1 MKKQTKLLSLL
12 ISLALLRTILPS
24 TVRAE
29 GSQEE
34 PQPVVGEWEVF
45 VTNPTVPEDD
55 GYTEAELLEG
65 YFFSV
70 SGLYE
75 DNSSPFLA
83 PRPVLPGELSSVYNE
98 VKPMVKQVADGTRAS
113 TIFEISGT
121 WTKPKSEWG
130 ITGEVISADALTAE
144 ASAAIEAAFNL
155 DALMQRMLSE
165 MPYELYWFDKTEGIG
180 MSYGVSLSGEILT
193 VKNLK
198 LSMYI
203 SQAYA
208 KINEGGATYDPLTAD
223 TAKTSAAKRAAEK
236 ATQVVAANTAK
247 SDHEKLKAYL
257 DYIKDAVSYNNEAA
271 NNNATPYGDPWQIIY
286 VFDNDSST
294 NVVCEGYAKAF
305 KHLCDLS
312 SFSESDLFCSLVTGT
327 MTVGTNAGP
336 HMWNIVTVGGRNYL
350 VDVTNCDADTVG
362 APDKLFLC
370 GAAENV
376 PSEKYTAT
384 AGSQSIVYEYD
395 TDTLSDYAS
404 SDLKLEEMPYSP
416 TGVSGL
422 TVSGTAVSWNAT
434 DDALYYLYPSTAE
447 DADIKAEWK
456 NNTYASGAALY
467 TGTGETITATTVDGK
482 AMQAQSFRFE
492 RVTAG
497 DYKLAIFKPGKY
509 VPKIVSITVESTALD
524 LGQLKLWLYGDVNY
538 DGKVLANDA
547 TQIIR
552 KANGVG
558 SIFDTGDTL
567 TKTDRVTAADLN
579 EDGVIKTND
588 AAQITRF
595 ANGLGSAFNNFK

>member
-12 ISLALLRTILPS
+12 ISLALLLTILPS

-34 PQPVVGEWEVF
+34 PQPVVGECEVF
-45 VTNPTVPEDD
+45 VTNHTVPEDD

-83 PRPVLPGELSSVYNE
+83 PRPALPGELSSVYNE

-113 TIFEISGT
+113 TIFEIPGT

-130 ITGEVISADALTAE
+130 ITGAVISAGTLTAE

-223 TAKTSAAKRAAEK
+223 TAKTSAAKRAAEN

-257 DYIKDAVSYNNEAA
+257 DYIKAAVSYNNEAA

-286 VFDNDSST
+286 VFDNNPST

-327 MTVGTNAGP
+327 MTVGTSAGP

-362 APDKLFLC
+362 VPDKLFLC
-370 GAAENV
+370 GAAENE
-376 PSEKYTAT
+376 PSKKYTAT

-395 TDTLSDYAS
+395 ADTLSDYAS

-416 TGVSGL
+416 ASVSGL
-422 TVSGTAVSWNAT
+422 TVSGTAVSWNDKDNAE
-434 DDALYYLYPSTAE
+434 YYLYPTTMS
-447 DADIKAEWK
+447 DADIRAQWK
-456 NNTYASGAALY
+456 TGGTVSDY
-467 TGTGETITATTVDGK
+467 THIGTKDTISSMTVDGK
-482 AMQAQSFRFE
+482 AMQSQIFSFDS
-492 RVTAG
+492 VPAG
-497 DYKLAIFKPGKY
+497 DYKLVIFKPEKY
-509 VPKIVSITVESTALD
+509 VSKIVEITVESTALD

-538 DGKVLANDA
+538 DGKVKAGDA
-547 TQIIR
+547 TQILKYTSYKR
-552 KANGVG
+552 TF
-558 SIFDTGDTL
+558 SEEEML
-567 TKTDRVTAADLN
+567 AADVN
-579 EDGVIKTND
+579 NDGKIKAGD
-588 AAQITRF
+588 ATQILKYTSYK
-595 ANGLGSAFNNFK
+595 ASAFDNIP

>member
-12 ISLALLRTILPS
+12 ISLALLLAILPS

-34 PQPVVGEWEVF
+34 PQPVVGECEVF
-45 VTNPTVPEDD
+45 VTNHTVPEDD

-83 PRPVLPGELSSVYNE
+83 PRPPLPGELSSVYNE
-98 VKPMVKQVADGTRAS
+98 VKPMVKLVADGTRAS
-113 TIFEISGT
+113 TIFEIPGT

-130 ITGEVISADALTAE
+130 ITGAVISAGTLTAE

-208 KINEGGATYDPLTAD
+208 KINEDGATYDPLTAD
-223 TAKTSAAKRAAEK
+223 TAKTSAAKRAAEN

-286 VFDNDSST
+286 VFDKNPFT

-327 MTVGTNAGP
+327 MTVGTSAGP

-362 APDKLFLC
+362 APDELFLC

-376 PSEKYTAT
+376 PSKKYTAT

-395 TDTLSDYAS
+395 ADTLSDYAS

-416 TGVSGL
+416 TSVSGL
-422 TVSGTAVSWNAT
+422 TVSGTAVSWNDKDNAE
-434 DDALYYLYPSTAE
+434 YYLYPTTMS
-447 DADIKAEWK
+447 DADIRAQWK
-456 NNTYASGAALY
+456 KGGAVTGYTY
-467 TGTGETITATTVDGK
+467 TGTGGTISDVTVDGK
-482 AMQAQSFRFE
+482 AMKSQSFSFST
-492 RVTAG
+492 VPAG
-497 DYKLAIFKPGKY
+497 DYKLVIFKAEKY
-509 VPKIVSITVESTALD
+509 VPKIVPITVDSTD
-524 LGQLKLWLYGDVNY
+524 HDCGQLKLWLYGDVNY
-538 DGKVLANDA
+538 DGKVKAGDA
-547 TQIIR
+547 TQILKYTSYKR
-552 KANGVG
+552 TF
-558 SIFDTGDTL
+558 SEEEML
-567 TKTDRVTAADLN
+567 AADVN
-579 EDGVIKTND
+579 NDGKIKAGD
-588 AAQITRF
+588 ATQILKYTSYK
-595 ANGLGSAFNNFK
+595 ASAFDNIP

>member
-12 ISLALLRTILPS
+12 ISLALLLTILPS

-34 PQPVVGEWEVF
+34 PQPVVGECEVF
-45 VTNPTVPEDD
+45 VTNHTVPEDD

-83 PRPVLPGELSSVYNE
+83 PRPALPGELSSVYNE
-98 VKPMVKQVADGTRAS
+98 VKPMVKLVADGTRAS
-113 TIFEISGT
+113 TIFEIPGT

-144 ASAAIEAAFNL
+144 ASTAIKAAFNL

-208 KINEGGATYDPLTAD
+208 KINEGGATYDPFTAD
-223 TAKTSAAKRAAEK
+223 TARTSAAKRAVEN
-236 ATQVVAANTAK
+236 ATQVVAANNAK

-271 NNNATPYGDPWQIIY
+271 NNNATPYGDPWQLIY
-286 VFDNDSST
+286 VFDGDKNT
-294 NVVCEGYAKAF
+294 NVVCEGYSKAF
-305 KHLCDLS
+305 KYLCDLS

-327 MTVGTNAGP
+327 MTVGTSAGP

-350 VDVTNCDADTVG
+350 VDVTNCDTGTVG
-362 APDKLFLC
+362 AQDKLFLC

-376 PSEKYTAT
+376 PSKKYTAT

-395 TDTLSDYAS
+395 AKTLSDYAS

-416 TGVSGL
+416 TSVSGL
-422 TVSGTAVSWNAT
+422 TVSGMIRSYGSASENITVTLVPIGGSPLVKSVTGSSVTYSFTGVSAGN
-434 DDALYYLYPSTAE
+434 
-447 DADIKAEWK
+447 
-456 NNTYASGAALY
+456 Y
-467 TGTGETITATTVDGK
+467 TLKVEKKGHAPWTE
-482 AMQAQSFRFE
+482 
-492 RVTAG
+492 
-497 DYKLAIFKPGKY
+497 
-509 VPKIVSITVESTALD
+509 SITVSNQNIYGKDVTVY
-524 LGQLKLWLYGDVNY
+524 LWGDVNR
-538 DGKVLANDA
+538 DGD
-547 TQIIR
+547 
-552 KANGVG
+552 
-558 SIFDTGDTL
+558 
-567 TKTDRVTAADLN
+567 VTAADAQEIQRKAAGLPSVFSTDPN
-579 EDGVIKTND
+579 TAYCISRADVNND
-588 AAQITRF
+588 NRITAADAQEIQRK
-595 ANGLGSAFNNFK
+595 AAGLSSTIDSLP

>member
-12 ISLALLRTILPS
+12 ISLALLLTILPS

-34 PQPVVGEWEVF
+34 PQPVVGECEVF
-45 VTNPTVPEDD
+45 VTNHTVPEDD

-83 PRPVLPGELSSVYNE
+83 PRPALPGELSSVYNE
-98 VKPMVKQVADGTRAS
+98 VKPMVKLVADGIRAS
-113 TIFEISGT
+113 TIFEIPGT

-144 ASAAIEAAFNL
+144 ASAAIDAAFNL

-165 MPYELYWFDKTEGIG
+165 MPYELYWFDKTKGIG

-223 TAKTSAAKRAAEK
+223 TAKTSAAKRAAEN

-257 DYIKDAVSYNNEAA
+257 DYIKAAVSYNNEAA

-327 MTVGTNAGP
+327 MTVGTSAGP

-362 APDKLFLC
+362 VPDKLFLC
-370 GAAENV
+370 GAAENE
-376 PSEKYTAT
+376 PGKKYTAT

-395 TDTLSDYAS
+395 ADTLSDYAS

-422 TVSGTAVSWNAT
+422 TVSGTIRS
-434 DDALYYLYPSTAE
+434 YGS
-447 DADIKAEWK
+447 
-456 NNTYASGAALY
+456 AS
-467 TGTGETITATTVDGK
+467 E
-482 AMQAQSFRFE
+482 
-492 RVTAG
+492 
-497 DYKLAIFKPGKY
+497 
-509 VPKIVSITVESTALD
+509 SITVTLVPIGGSPLVKSVTGSSVTYSFTGVSAGNYTLKVEKKGHAPWTESITVSNQNIYGKD
-524 LGQLKLWLYGDVNY
+524 VTVYLWGDVNR
-538 DGKVLANDA
+538 DGD
-547 TQIIR
+547 
-552 KANGVG
+552 
-558 SIFDTGDTL
+558 
-567 TKTDRVTAADLN
+567 VTAADAQ
-579 EDGVIKTND
+579 EIQRKAAGVSSVFSTDPNTAYCISRADVNND
-588 AAQITRF
+588 NRITAADAQEIQRK
-595 ANGLGSAFNNFK
+595 AAGLSSTIDSLP

>member
-12 ISLALLRTILPS
+12 ISLALLLTILPS

-34 PQPVVGEWEVF
+34 PEPVVGECEVF
-45 VTNPTVPEDD
+45 VTNHTVPEDD

-83 PRPVLPGELSSVYNE
+83 PRPALPGELSSVYNE
-98 VKPMVKQVADGTRAS
+98 VKPMVKQVADGTRGS
-113 TIFEISGT
+113 TIFEIPGA

-144 ASAAIEAAFNL
+144 ASAAIDAAFNL

-165 MPYELYWFDKTEGIG
+165 MPYELYWFDKTKGIG

-223 TAKTSAAKRAAEK
+223 TAKTSAAKRAAEN

-257 DYIKDAVSYNNEAA
+257 DYIKAAVSYNNEAA

-286 VFDNDSST
+286 VFDNNPFT

-305 KHLCDLS
+305 KYLCDLS

-327 MTVGTNAGP
+327 MTVGTSAGP

-376 PSEKYTAT
+376 PSKKYTVT

-395 TDTLSDYAS
+395 ADTLSDYAS

-416 TGVSGL
+416 TSVSGL
-422 TVSGTAVSWNAT
+422 TVSGTIRS
-434 DDALYYLYPSTAE
+434 YGS
-447 DADIKAEWK
+447 
-456 NNTYASGAALY
+456 AS
-467 TGTGETITATTVDGK
+467 E
-482 AMQAQSFRFE
+482 
-492 RVTAG
+492 
-497 DYKLAIFKPGKY
+497 
-509 VPKIVSITVESTALD
+509 SITVTLVPIGGSPLVKSVTGSSVTYSFTGVSAGNYTLKVEKKGHAPWTESITVSNQNIYGKD
-524 LGQLKLWLYGDVNY
+524 VTVYLWGDVNR
-538 DGKVLANDA
+538 DGD
-547 TQIIR
+547 
-552 KANGVG
+552 
-558 SIFDTGDTL
+558 
-567 TKTDRVTAADLN
+567 VTAADAQ
-579 EDGVIKTND
+579 EIQRK
-588 AAQITRF
+588 AA
-595 ANGLGSAFNNFK
+595 GLSSAFSTDPNTAYCISRADVNNDNKITAADAQEIQRKAAGLSSTIDSLP

>member
-12 ISLALLRTILPS
+12 ISLALLLAILPS

-34 PQPVVGEWEVF
+34 PQPVVGECEVF
-45 VTNPTVPEDD
+45 VTNHTVPEDD

-83 PRPVLPGELSSVYNE
+83 PRPALPGELSSVYNE

-113 TIFEISGT
+113 TIFEIPGT

-130 ITGEVISADALTAE
+130 ITGAVISAGTLTAE

-203 SQAYA
+203 SQAYT
-208 KINEGGATYDPLTAD
+208 KINEGGATYDPFTAD
-223 TAKTSAAKRAAEK
+223 TARTSAAKRAAEN

-247 SDHEKLKAYL
+247 SDYEKLKAYL

-271 NNNATPYGDPWQIIY
+271 NTNATPYGDPWQLIY
-286 VFDNDSST
+286 VFDGDKNT

-305 KHLCDLS
+305 KYLCDLS

-327 MTVGTNAGP
+327 MTVGTSAGP

-350 VDVTNCDADTVG
+350 VDVTNCDTGTVG

-395 TDTLSDYAS
+395 AKTLSDYAS
-404 SDLKLEEMPYSP
+404 SDLKLEEVPYSP
-416 TGVSGL
+416 TSVSGL
-422 TVSGTAVSWNAT
+422 TVSGTIRSYGSASENITVTLVPIGGSPLVKSVTGSSVTYSFTGVSAGN
-434 DDALYYLYPSTAE
+434 
-447 DADIKAEWK
+447 
-456 NNTYASGAALY
+456 Y
-467 TGTGETITATTVDGK
+467 TLKVEKKGHAPWTE
-482 AMQAQSFRFE
+482 
-492 RVTAG
+492 
-497 DYKLAIFKPGKY
+497 
-509 VPKIVSITVESTALD
+509 SITVSNQNIYGKDVTVY
-524 LGQLKLWLYGDVNY
+524 LWGDVNR
-538 DGKVLANDA
+538 DGD
-547 TQIIR
+547 
-552 KANGVG
+552 
-558 SIFDTGDTL
+558 
-567 TKTDRVTAADLN
+567 VTAADAQEIQRKAAGLSSVFSTDPN
-579 EDGVIKTND
+579 TAYCISRADVNND
-588 AAQITRF
+588 NKITAADAQEIQRK
-595 ANGLGSAFNNFK
+595 AAGLSSTIDSLP

>member
-12 ISLALLRTILPS
+12 ISLALLLTILPS

-34 PQPVVGEWEVF
+34 PQPVVGECEVF
-45 VTNPTVPEDD
+45 VTNHTVPEDD

-83 PRPVLPGELSSVYNE
+83 PRPALPGELSSVYNE
-98 VKPMVKQVADGTRAS
+98 VKPMVKLVADGTRAS
-113 TIFEISGT
+113 TIFEIPGT

-223 TAKTSAAKRAAEK
+223 TAKTSAAKRAAEN

-271 NNNATPYGDPWQIIY
+271 NNNATPYGDPWQLIY
-286 VFDNDSST
+286 VFDNNPST

-312 SFSESDLFCSLVTGT
+312 SFSESDLLCSLVTGT
-327 MTVGTNAGP
+327 MTVGTSAGP
-336 HMWNIVTVGGRNYL
+336 HMWNIVTFGSRNYL

-370 GAAENV
+370 GAAENE
-376 PSEKYTAT
+376 PSKKYTAT

-395 TDTLSDYAS
+395 ADTLSDYAS
-404 SDLKLEEMPYSP
+404 SDLKLEKMPYSP
-416 TGVSGL
+416 TSVSGL

-434 DDALYYLYPSTAE
+434 NDALYYLYPSTTE

-456 NNTYASGAALY
+456 SGSY
-467 TGTGETITATTVDGK
+467 TGTACTSKGTPTASGKQFEQTFSFDTV
-482 AMQAQSFRFE
+482 A
-492 RVTAG
+492 AG
-497 DYKLAIFKPGKY
+497 NYKLVIFKPGKY
-509 VPKIVSITVESTALD
+509 VPKIVPITVGTTD
-524 LGQLKLWLYGDVNY
+524 YDCGQLKLWLYGDVNY
-538 DGKVLANDA
+538 DGKVKAGDA
-547 TQIIR
+547 TQILKYTSYKR
-552 KANGVG
+552 TF
-558 SIFDTGDTL
+558 SEEEML
-567 TKTDRVTAADLN
+567 AADVN
-579 EDGVIKTND
+579 NDGKIKAGD
-588 AAQITRF
+588 ATQILKYTSYK
-595 ANGLGSAFNNFK
+595 ASAFDNIP

>member
-12 ISLALLRTILPS
+12 ISLALLLTILPS

-34 PQPVVGEWEVF
+34 PEPVVGECEVF
-45 VTNPTVPEDD
+45 VTNHTVPEDD

-83 PRPVLPGELSSVYNE
+83 PRPALPGELSSVYNE
-98 VKPMVKQVADGTRAS
+98 VKPMVKQVADGTRGS
-113 TIFEISGT
+113 TIFEIPGA

-144 ASAAIEAAFNL
+144 ASAAIDAAFNL

-165 MPYELYWFDKTEGIG
+165 MPYELYWFDKTKGIG

-223 TAKTSAAKRAAEK
+223 TAKTSAAKRAAEN

-257 DYIKDAVSYNNEAA
+257 DYIKAAVSYNNEAA

-286 VFDNDSST
+286 VFDNNPFT

-305 KHLCDLS
+305 KYLCDLS

-327 MTVGTNAGP
+327 MTVGTSAGP

-376 PSEKYTAT
+376 PSKKYTVT

-395 TDTLSDYAS
+395 ADTLSDYAS

-416 TGVSGL
+416 TSVSGL
-422 TVSGTAVSWNAT
+422 TVSGTIRS
-434 DDALYYLYPSTAE
+434 YGS
-447 DADIKAEWK
+447 
-456 NNTYASGAALY
+456 AS
-467 TGTGETITATTVDGK
+467 E
-482 AMQAQSFRFE
+482 
-492 RVTAG
+492 
-497 DYKLAIFKPGKY
+497 
-509 VPKIVSITVESTALD
+509 SITVTLVPIGGSPLVKSVTGSSVTYSFTGVSAGNYTLKVEKKGHAPWTESITVSNQNIYGKD
-524 LGQLKLWLYGDVNY
+524 VTVYLWGDVNR
-538 DGKVLANDA
+538 DGD
-547 TQIIR
+547 
-552 KANGVG
+552 
-558 SIFDTGDTL
+558 
-567 TKTDRVTAADLN
+567 VTAADAQEIQRKAAGLSSVFSTDPN
-579 EDGVIKTND
+579 SAYCISRADVNND
-588 AAQITRF
+588 NKITAADAQEIQRK
-595 ANGLGSAFNNFK
+595 AAGLSSTIDSLP

>member
-12 ISLALLRTILPS
+12 ISLALLLTILPS

-34 PQPVVGEWEVF
+34 PEPVVGECEVF
-45 VTNPTVPEDD
+45 VTNHTVPEDD

-83 PRPVLPGELSSVYNE
+83 PRPALPGELSSVYNE
-98 VKPMVKQVADGTRAS
+98 VKPMVKLVANGTRAS
-113 TIFEISGT
+113 TIFEIPGT

-208 KINEGGATYDPLTAD
+208 KINEGGATYDPFTAD

-257 DYIKDAVSYNNEAA
+257 NYIKDAVSYNNEAA

-286 VFDNDSST
+286 VFDNNPST

-327 MTVGTNAGP
+327 MTVGTSAGP

-350 VDVTNCDADTVG
+350 VDVTNCDTDAVG

-376 PSEKYTAT
+376 PSIKYTAT

-416 TGVSGL
+416 TSVSGL
-422 TVSGTAVSWNAT
+422 TVSGTIRSYGSASENITVTLVPIGGSPLVKSVTGSSVTYSFTGVSAGN
-434 DDALYYLYPSTAE
+434 
-447 DADIKAEWK
+447 
-456 NNTYASGAALY
+456 Y
-467 TGTGETITATTVDGK
+467 TLKVEKKGHAPWTE
-482 AMQAQSFRFE
+482 
-492 RVTAG
+492 
-497 DYKLAIFKPGKY
+497 
-509 VPKIVSITVESTALD
+509 SITVSNQNIYGKDVTVY
-524 LGQLKLWLYGDVNY
+524 LWGDVNK
-538 DGKVLANDA
+538 DGKVNGTDA
-547 TQIIR
+547 LWVRQSSAGGRALDAYQKI
-552 KANGVG
+552 
-558 SIFDTGDTL
+558 L
-567 TKTDRVTAADLN
+567 ADLN
-579 EDGVIKTND
+579 RDGKVNGTD
-588 AAQITRF
+588 ALWIRQIS
-595 ANGLGSAFNNFK
+595 AGSRVLNY

>member
-12 ISLALLRTILPS
+12 ISLALLLTILPS

-34 PQPVVGEWEVF
+34 PQPVVGECEVF
-45 VTNPTVPEDD
+45 VTNHTVPEDD

-83 PRPVLPGELSSVYNE
+83 PRPALPGELSSVYNE
-98 VKPMVKQVADGTRAS
+98 VKPMVKQVADGTRDS
-113 TIFEISGT
+113 TIFEIPGT
-121 WTKPKSEWG
+121 WAKTKSDWG
-130 ITGEVISADALTAE
+130 ITGAVISAGKLTAE
-144 ASAAIEAAFNL
+144 ASDAIEAAFNL

-223 TAKTSAAKRAAEK
+223 TAKTSAAKRAAEN
-236 ATQVVAANTAK
+236 ATHVVAANTAK

-257 DYIKDAVSYNNEAA
+257 DYIKDAVSYNKEAA
-271 NNNATPYGDPWQIIY
+271 NNSATPYGDPWQIIY
-286 VFDNDSST
+286 VFDNDPST

-305 KHLCDLS
+305 KHLCDLT

-327 MTVGTNAGP
+327 MTVGTSAGP

-362 APDKLFLC
+362 APDELFLC

-376 PSEKYTAT
+376 PSKKYTAT

-395 TDTLSDYAS
+395 ADTLSDYAS

-416 TGVSGL
+416 TSVSGL
-422 TVSGTAVSWNAT
+422 TVSGTAVSWNDKDNAE
-434 DDALYYLYPSTAE
+434 YYLYPTTMS
-447 DADIKAEWK
+447 DADIRAQWK
-456 NNTYASGAALY
+456 TGGTVSDY
-467 TGTGETITATTVDGK
+467 THIGTKDTISSMTVDGK
-482 AMQAQSFRFE
+482 AMQSQIFSFDS
-492 RVTAG
+492 VPAG
-497 DYKLAIFKPGKY
+497 DYKLVIFKPEKY
-509 VPKIVSITVESTALD
+509 VPKIVEITVESTALD

-538 DGKVLANDA
+538 DGKVKAGDA
-547 TQIIR
+547 TQILKYTSYKR
-552 KANGVG
+552 TF
-558 SIFDTGDTL
+558 SEEEML
-567 TKTDRVTAADLN
+567 AADVN
-579 EDGVIKTND
+579 NDGKIKAGD
-588 AAQITRF
+588 ATQILKYTSYK
-595 ANGLGSAFNNFK
+595 ASAFDNIP

>member
-12 ISLALLRTILPS
+12 ISLALLLTILPS

-34 PQPVVGEWEVF
+34 PQPVVGECEVF
-45 VTNPTVPEDD
+45 VTNHTVPEDD

-83 PRPVLPGELSSVYNE
+83 PRPALPGELSSVYNE
-98 VKPMVKQVADGTRAS
+98 VKPMVKLVADGTRAS
-113 TIFEISGT
+113 TIFEIPGT

-208 KINEGGATYDPLTAD
+208 KINEGGATYDPFTAN
-223 TAKTSAAKRAAEK
+223 TAKTSAAKRAAEN

-271 NNNATPYGDPWQIIY
+271 NNNATPYGDPWQLIY
-286 VFDNDSST
+286 VFDNNPST

-312 SFSESDLFCSLVTGT
+312 SFSESDLLCSLVTGT
-327 MTVGTNAGP
+327 MTVGTSAGP

-370 GAAENV
+370 GATENV
-376 PSEKYTAT
+376 PSKKYTAT

-395 TDTLSDYAS
+395 ADTLGDYAS
-404 SDLKLEEMPYSP
+404 SDLKLEEMPYNP
-416 TGVSGL
+416 TSVSGL
-422 TVSGTAVSWNAT
+422 TVSGTIRS
-434 DDALYYLYPSTAE
+434 YGS
-447 DADIKAEWK
+447 
-456 NNTYASGAALY
+456 AS
-467 TGTGETITATTVDGK
+467 E
-482 AMQAQSFRFE
+482 
-492 RVTAG
+492 
-497 DYKLAIFKPGKY
+497 
-509 VPKIVSITVESTALD
+509 SITVTLVPIGGSPLVKSVTGSSVNYSFTGVSAGNYTLKVEKKGHAPWTESITVSNQNIYGKD
-524 LGQLKLWLYGDVNY
+524 VTVYLWGDVNR
-538 DGKVLANDA
+538 DGD
-547 TQIIR
+547 
-552 KANGVG
+552 
-558 SIFDTGDTL
+558 
-567 TKTDRVTAADLN
+567 VTAADAQEIQRKAAGLSSVFSTDPN
-579 EDGVIKTND
+579 TAYCISRADVNND
-588 AAQITRF
+588 NKITAADAQEIQRK
-595 ANGLGSAFNNFK
+595 AAGLSSTIDSLP

>member
-12 ISLALLRTILPS
+12 ISLALLLTILPS

-34 PQPVVGEWEVF
+34 PQPVVGECEVF
-45 VTNPTVPEDD
+45 VTNHTVPEDD

-83 PRPVLPGELSSVYNE
+83 PRPALPGELSSVYNE
-98 VKPMVKQVADGTRAS
+98 VKPMVKLVADGTRAS
-113 TIFEISGT
+113 TIFEVPGT
-121 WTKPKSEWG
+121 WAKTKSEWG
-130 ITGEVISADALTAE
+130 ITGEGISAGTLTAE

-223 TAKTSAAKRAAEK
+223 TAKTSAAKRAAEN

-257 DYIKDAVSYNNEAA
+257 DYIKAAVSYNNEAA

-327 MTVGTNAGP
+327 MTVGTSAGP

-362 APDKLFLC
+362 VPDKLFLC
-370 GAAENV
+370 GAAENE
-376 PSEKYTAT
+376 PGKKYTAT

-395 TDTLSDYAS
+395 ADTLSDYAS

-416 TGVSGL
+416 TSVSGL
-422 TVSGTAVSWNAT
+422 TVSGMIRS
-434 DDALYYLYPSTAE
+434 YGS
-447 DADIKAEWK
+447 
-456 NNTYASGAALY
+456 AS
-467 TGTGETITATTVDGK
+467 E
-482 AMQAQSFRFE
+482 
-492 RVTAG
+492 
-497 DYKLAIFKPGKY
+497 
-509 VPKIVSITVESTALD
+509 SITVTLIPIGGSPLVKSVSGSSVDYSFTGVSAGNYTLKVEKKGHAPWTESITVSNQNIYGKD
-524 LGQLKLWLYGDVNY
+524 VTVYLWGDVNR
-538 DGKVLANDA
+538 DGKVNGTDA
-547 TQIIR
+547 LWVRQSSAGGR
-552 KANGVG
+552 
-558 SIFDTGDTL
+558 TL
-567 TKTDRVTAADLN
+567 DAYQKVLADLN
-579 EDGVIKTND
+579 RDGKVNGTD
-588 AAQITRF
+588 ALWIRQIS
-595 ANGLGSAFNNFK
+595 AGSRVLNY

>member
-12 ISLALLRTILPS
+12 ISLALLLTILPS

-34 PQPVVGEWEVF
+34 PQPVVGKCEVF
-45 VTNPTVPEDD
+45 VTNHTVPEDD

-83 PRPVLPGELSSVYNE
+83 PRPTLPGELSSVYNE
-98 VKPMVKQVADGTRAS
+98 VKPMVKLVADGTRAS
-113 TIFEISGT
+113 TIFELPGT

-208 KINEGGATYDPLTAD
+208 KINEGGATYDPFTAD
-223 TAKTSAAKRAAEK
+223 TAKTSAAKRAAEN

-286 VFDNDSST
+286 VFDNNHLT

-327 MTVGTNAGP
+327 MTVGTSAGP
-336 HMWNIVTVGGRNYL
+336 HMWNIVTIGGRNYL
-350 VDVTNCDADTVG
+350 VDATNCDADTVG

-370 GAAENV
+370 GAAENA
-376 PSEKYTAT
+376 PSTKYTAT
-384 AGSQSIVYEYD
+384 AGNQSIVYEYD
-395 TDTLSDYAS
+395 ADTLSDYAS
-404 SDLKLEEMPYSP
+404 SDLKLEKMPYSP
-416 TGVSGL
+416 TSVSGL
-422 TVSGTAVSWNAT
+422 TVSGTIRS
-434 DDALYYLYPSTAE
+434 YGS
-447 DADIKAEWK
+447 
-456 NNTYASGAALY
+456 AS
-467 TGTGETITATTVDGK
+467 E
-482 AMQAQSFRFE
+482 
-492 RVTAG
+492 
-497 DYKLAIFKPGKY
+497 
-509 VPKIVSITVESTALD
+509 SITVTLVPIGGSPLVKAVAGSSVTYSFTGVSAGNYTLKVEKKGHAPWTESITVSNQNIYGKD
-524 LGQLKLWLYGDVNY
+524 VTVYLWGDVNR
-538 DGKVLANDA
+538 DGD
-547 TQIIR
+547 
-552 KANGVG
+552 
-558 SIFDTGDTL
+558 
-567 TKTDRVTAADLN
+567 VTAADAQ
-579 EDGVIKTND
+579 EIQRKAAGVSSVFSTDPNTAYCISRADVNND
-588 AAQITRF
+588 NRITAADAQEIQRK
-595 ANGLGSAFNNFK
+595 AAGLSSTIDSLP

>member
-12 ISLALLRTILPS
+12 ISLALLLTILPS

-34 PQPVVGEWEVF
+34 PEPVVGECEVF
-45 VTNPTVPEDD
+45 VTNHTVPEDD

-83 PRPVLPGELSSVYNE
+83 PRPALPGELSSVYNE
-98 VKPMVKQVADGTRAS
+98 VKPMVKQVADGTRDS
-113 TIFEISGT
+113 TIFEIPGT
-121 WTKPKSEWG
+121 WAKTKSEWG
-130 ITGEVISADALTAE
+130 ITGAGISAGKLTAE

-208 KINEGGATYDPLTAD
+208 KINEGGATYDPLTAN
-223 TAKTSAAKRAAEK
+223 TAKTSAAKRAAEN

-257 DYIKDAVSYNNEAA
+257 DYIKAAVSYNNEAA

-286 VFDNDSST
+286 VFDNDPST

-305 KHLCDLS
+305 KYLCDLS

-327 MTVGTNAGP
+327 MTVGTSAGP
-336 HMWNIVTVGGRNYL
+336 HMWNIVTIGGRNYL
-350 VDVTNCDADTVG
+350 VDVTNCDDDTVG

-376 PSEKYTAT
+376 PGKKYTAT
-384 AGSQSIVYEYD
+384 ADSQSIVYEYD
-395 TDTLSDYAS
+395 ADTLSDYAS
-404 SDLKLEEMPYSP
+404 SDLRLEEMPYSP
-416 TGVSGL
+416 TSVSGL
-422 TVSGTAVSWNAT
+422 TVSGTIRS
-434 DDALYYLYPSTAE
+434 YGS
-447 DADIKAEWK
+447 
-456 NNTYASGAALY
+456 AS
-467 TGTGETITATTVDGK
+467 E
-482 AMQAQSFRFE
+482 
-492 RVTAG
+492 
-497 DYKLAIFKPGKY
+497 
-509 VPKIVSITVESTALD
+509 SITVTLIPIGGSPLVKSVSGSHVDYSFTGVSAGNYTLKVEKKGHAPWTESITVSNQNIYGKD
-524 LGQLKLWLYGDVNY
+524 VTVYLWGDVNR
-538 DGKVLANDA
+538 DGD
-547 TQIIR
+547 
-552 KANGVG
+552 
-558 SIFDTGDTL
+558 
-567 TKTDRVTAADLN
+567 VTAADAQEIQRKAAGLSSVFSTDPN
-579 EDGVIKTND
+579 TAYCISRADVNND
-588 AAQITRF
+588 NRITAADAQEIQRK
-595 ANGLGSAFNNFK
+595 AAGLSSTIDSLP

>member
-12 ISLALLRTILPS
+12 ISLALLLTILPS

-34 PQPVVGEWEVF
+34 PEPVVGECEVF
-45 VTNPTVPEDD
+45 VTNHTVPEDD

-83 PRPVLPGELSSVYNE
+83 PRPALPGELSSVYNE

-113 TIFEISGT
+113 TIFEIPGT

-130 ITGEVISADALTAE
+130 ITGAVISAGTLTAE

-208 KINEGGATYDPLTAD
+208 KINEDGATYDPLTAD
-223 TAKTSAAKRAAEK
+223 TAKTSAAKRAAEN

-286 VFDNDSST
+286 VFDKNPFT

-327 MTVGTNAGP
+327 MTVGTSAGP

-350 VDVTNCDADTVG
+350 VDVTNCDTGTVG
-362 APDKLFLC
+362 ASDKLFLC

-395 TDTLSDYAS
+395 AKTLSDYAS
-404 SDLKLEEMPYSP
+404 SDLKLEEVPYSP
-416 TGVSGL
+416 TSVSGL
-422 TVSGTAVSWNAT
+422 TVSGTIRSYGSASENITVTLVPIGGSPLVKSVTGSSVTYSFTGVSAGN
-434 DDALYYLYPSTAE
+434 
-447 DADIKAEWK
+447 
-456 NNTYASGAALY
+456 Y
-467 TGTGETITATTVDGK
+467 TLKVEKKGHAPWTE
-482 AMQAQSFRFE
+482 
-492 RVTAG
+492 
-497 DYKLAIFKPGKY
+497 
-509 VPKIVSITVESTALD
+509 SITVSNQNIYGKDVTVY
-524 LGQLKLWLYGDVNY
+524 LWGDVNR
-538 DGKVLANDA
+538 DGD
-547 TQIIR
+547 
-552 KANGVG
+552 
-558 SIFDTGDTL
+558 
-567 TKTDRVTAADLN
+567 VTAADAQEIQRKAAGLSSVFSTDPN
-579 EDGVIKTND
+579 TAYCISRADVNND
-588 AAQITRF
+588 NKITAADAQEIQRK
-595 ANGLGSAFNNFK
+595 AAGLSSTIDSLP

>member
-12 ISLALLRTILPS
+12 ISLALLLTILPS

-34 PQPVVGEWEVF
+34 PEPVVGECEVF
-45 VTNPTVPEDD
+45 VTNHTVPEDD

-83 PRPVLPGELSSVYNE
+83 PRPALPGELSSVYNE

-113 TIFEISGT
+113 TIFEIPGT

-130 ITGEVISADALTAE
+130 ITGAVISAGTLTAE

-208 KINEGGATYDPLTAD
+208 KINEGGATYDPFTAD
-223 TAKTSAAKRAAEK
+223 TARTSAAKRAAEN

-247 SDHEKLKAYL
+247 SDYEKLKAYL
-257 DYIKDAVSYNNEAA
+257 DYIKAAVSYNNEAA
-271 NNNATPYGDPWQIIY
+271 NTNATPYGDPWQLIY
-286 VFDNDSST
+286 VFDGDKNT

-305 KHLCDLS
+305 KYLCDLS

-327 MTVGTNAGP
+327 MTVGTSAGP

-350 VDVTNCDADTVG
+350 VDVTNCDTGTVG

-395 TDTLSDYAS
+395 AKTLSDYAS

-416 TGVSGL
+416 TSVSGL
-422 TVSGTAVSWNAT
+422 TVSGTIRS
-434 DDALYYLYPSTAE
+434 YGS
-447 DADIKAEWK
+447 
-456 NNTYASGAALY
+456 AS
-467 TGTGETITATTVDGK
+467 E
-482 AMQAQSFRFE
+482 
-492 RVTAG
+492 
-497 DYKLAIFKPGKY
+497 
-509 VPKIVSITVESTALD
+509 SITVTLIPIGGSPLVKSVSGISVNYSFTGVSAGNYTLKVQKKGHAPWTESITVSNQNIYGKD
-524 LGQLKLWLYGDVNY
+524 VTVYLWGDVNR
-538 DGKVLANDA
+538 DGKVNGTDA
-547 TQIIR
+547 LWVRQSSAGGR
-552 KANGVG
+552 
-558 SIFDTGDTL
+558 TL
-567 TKTDRVTAADLN
+567 DAYQKVLADLN
-579 EDGVIKTND
+579 RDGKVNGTD
-588 AAQITRF
+588 ALWIRQIS
-595 ANGLGSAFNNFK
+595 AGSRVLNY

>member
-12 ISLALLRTILPS
+12 ISLALLLTILPS
-24 TVRAE
+24 TARAE

-34 PQPVVGEWEVF
+34 PQPVVGECEVF
-45 VTNPTVPEDD
+45 VTNHTVPEDD

-83 PRPVLPGELSSVYNE
+83 PRPALPGELSSVYNE
-98 VKPMVKQVADGTRAS
+98 VKPMVKQVADGTRGS
-113 TIFEISGT
+113 TIFEIPGA

-144 ASAAIEAAFNL
+144 ASAAIDAAFNL

-165 MPYELYWFDKTEGIG
+165 MPYELYWFDKTKGIG

-223 TAKTSAAKRAAEK
+223 TAKTSAAKRAAEN

-257 DYIKDAVSYNNEAA
+257 DYIKAAVSYNNEAA

-327 MTVGTNAGP
+327 MTVGTSAGP

-376 PSEKYTAT
+376 PSKKYTVT

-395 TDTLSDYAS
+395 ADTLSDYAS

-416 TGVSGL
+416 TSVSGL
-422 TVSGTAVSWNAT
+422 TVSGTIRS
-434 DDALYYLYPSTAE
+434 YGS
-447 DADIKAEWK
+447 
-456 NNTYASGAALY
+456 AS
-467 TGTGETITATTVDGK
+467 E
-482 AMQAQSFRFE
+482 
-492 RVTAG
+492 
-497 DYKLAIFKPGKY
+497 
-509 VPKIVSITVESTALD
+509 SITVTLVPIGGSPLVKSVTGSSVTYSFTGVSAGNYTLKVEKKGHAPWTESITVSNQNIYGKD
-524 LGQLKLWLYGDVNY
+524 VTVYLWGDVNR
-538 DGKVLANDA
+538 DGD
-547 TQIIR
+547 
-552 KANGVG
+552 
-558 SIFDTGDTL
+558 
-567 TKTDRVTAADLN
+567 VTAADAQEIQRKAAGLSSVFSTDPN
-579 EDGVIKTND
+579 TAYCISRADVNND
-588 AAQITRF
+588 NKITAADAQEIQRK
-595 ANGLGSAFNNFK
+595 AAGLSSTIDSLP

>member
-12 ISLALLRTILPS
+12 ISLALLLTILPS

-34 PQPVVGEWEVF
+34 PQPVVGECEVF
-45 VTNPTVPEDD
+45 VTNHTVPEDD

-83 PRPVLPGELSSVYNE
+83 PRPALPGELSSVYNE
-98 VKPMVKQVADGTRAS
+98 VKPMVKQVADGIRAS
-113 TIFEISGT
+113 TIFEIPGT

-223 TAKTSAAKRAAEK
+223 TAKTSAAKRAAEN

-327 MTVGTNAGP
+327 MTGGTGAGS
-336 HMWNIVTVGGRNYL
+336 HMWNIVTIGGRNYL

-376 PSEKYTAT
+376 PSKKYTAT

-395 TDTLSDYAS
+395 ADTLSDYAS
-404 SDLKLEEMPYSP
+404 SDLRLEEMPYSP
-416 TGVSGL
+416 TSVSGL
-422 TVSGTAVSWNAT
+422 TVSGTIRS
-434 DDALYYLYPSTAE
+434 YGS
-447 DADIKAEWK
+447 
-456 NNTYASGAALY
+456 AS
-467 TGTGETITATTVDGK
+467 E
-482 AMQAQSFRFE
+482 
-492 RVTAG
+492 
-497 DYKLAIFKPGKY
+497 
-509 VPKIVSITVESTALD
+509 SITVTLVPIGGSPLVKSVTGSSVTYSFTGVSAGNYTLKVEKKGHAPWTESITVSNQNIYGKD
-524 LGQLKLWLYGDVNY
+524 VTVYLWGDVNR
-538 DGKVLANDA
+538 DGD
-547 TQIIR
+547 
-552 KANGVG
+552 
-558 SIFDTGDTL
+558 
-567 TKTDRVTAADLN
+567 VTAADAQEIQRKAAGLSSVFSTDPN
-579 EDGVIKTND
+579 TAYCISRADVNND
-588 AAQITRF
+588 NRITAADAQEIQRK
-595 ANGLGSAFNNFK
+595 AAGLSSTIDSLP

>member
-12 ISLALLRTILPS
+12 ISLALLLTILPS

-34 PQPVVGEWEVF
+34 PQPVVGECEVF
-45 VTNPTVPEDD
+45 VTNHTVPEDD

-83 PRPVLPGELSSVYNE
+83 PRPALPGELSSVYNE
-98 VKPMVKQVADGTRAS
+98 VKPMVKLVADGTRAS
-113 TIFEISGT
+113 TIFEIPGT

-208 KINEGGATYDPLTAD
+208 KINEGGATYDPFTAN
-223 TAKTSAAKRAAEK
+223 TAKTSAAKRAAEN

-271 NNNATPYGDPWQIIY
+271 NNNATPYGDPWQLIY
-286 VFDNDSST
+286 VFDNNPST

-312 SFSESDLFCSLVTGT
+312 SFSESDLLCSLVTGT
-327 MTVGTNAGP
+327 MTVGTSAGP
-336 HMWNIVTVGGRNYL
+336 HMWNIVTFGSRNYL

-370 GAAENV
+370 GAAENE
-376 PSEKYTAT
+376 PSKKYTAT

-395 TDTLSDYAS
+395 ADTLSDYAS

-416 TGVSGL
+416 TSISGL
-422 TVSGTAVSWNAT
+422 TVSGTIRS
-434 DDALYYLYPSTAE
+434 YGS
-447 DADIKAEWK
+447 
-456 NNTYASGAALY
+456 AS
-467 TGTGETITATTVDGK
+467 E
-482 AMQAQSFRFE
+482 
-492 RVTAG
+492 
-497 DYKLAIFKPGKY
+497 
-509 VPKIVSITVESTALD
+509 SITVTLVPIGGSPLVKSVTGSSVNYSFTGVSAGNYTLKVEKKGHAPWTESITVSNQNIYGKD
-524 LGQLKLWLYGDVNY
+524 VTVYLWGDVNR
-538 DGKVLANDA
+538 DGKVNSTDALWVRQSSAGGRTLDNYQRTLANVNADNKVNSTDA
-547 TQIIR
+547 LWIRQIS
-552 KANGVG
+552 AG
-558 SIFDTGDTL
+558 S
-567 TKTDRVTAADLN
+567 RVLN
-579 EDGVIKTND
+579 Y
-588 AAQITRF
+588 
-595 ANGLGSAFNNFK
+595 

>member
-12 ISLALLRTILPS
+12 ISLALLLTILPS

-34 PQPVVGEWEVF
+34 PEPVVGECEVF
-45 VTNPTVPEDD
+45 VTNHTVPEDD

-83 PRPVLPGELSSVYNE
+83 PRPALPGELSSVYNE
-98 VKPMVKQVADGTRAS
+98 VKPMVKQVADGIRAS
-113 TIFEISGT
+113 TIFEIPGT

-223 TAKTSAAKRAAEK
+223 TAKTSAAKRAAEN

-257 DYIKDAVSYNNEAA
+257 DYIKAAVSYNNEAA

-327 MTVGTNAGP
+327 MTVGTSAGP

-362 APDKLFLC
+362 VPDKLFLC
-370 GAAENV
+370 GAAENE
-376 PSEKYTAT
+376 PGKKYTAT

-422 TVSGTAVSWNAT
+422 TVSGTIRSYGSASESIIVTLVPIGGSPLVKSVTGSGVTYSFTGVSAGN
-434 DDALYYLYPSTAE
+434 
-447 DADIKAEWK
+447 
-456 NNTYASGAALY
+456 Y
-467 TGTGETITATTVDGK
+467 TLKVEKKGHAPWTE
-482 AMQAQSFRFE
+482 
-492 RVTAG
+492 
-497 DYKLAIFKPGKY
+497 
-509 VPKIVSITVESTALD
+509 SITVSNQNIYGKDVTVY
-524 LGQLKLWLYGDVNY
+524 LWGDVNR
-538 DGKVLANDA
+538 DGY
-547 TQIIR
+547 
-552 KANGVG
+552 
-558 SIFDTGDTL
+558 
-567 TKTDRVTAADLN
+567 VTAADAQEIQRKAAGLSSVFSTDPN
-579 EDGVIKTND
+579 TAYCISRADVNND
-588 AAQITRF
+588 NRITAADAQEIQRK
-595 ANGLGSAFNNFK
+595 AAGLSSTIDSLP

>member
-12 ISLALLRTILPS
+12 ISLALLLTILPS

-29 GSQEE
+29 GLQEE
-34 PQPVVGEWEVF
+34 PQPVVGECEVF
-45 VTNPTVPEDD
+45 VPNHTVPEDD

-83 PRPVLPGELSSVYNE
+83 PRPALPGELSSVYNE
-98 VKPMVKQVADGTRAS
+98 VKPMVKLVADGTRAS
-113 TIFEISGT
+113 TIFEIPGT

-223 TAKTSAAKRAAEK
+223 TAKTSAAKRAAEN

-286 VFDNDSST
+286 VFDKNPFT

-327 MTVGTNAGP
+327 MTVGTSAGP

-350 VDVTNCDADTVG
+350 VDVTNCDTGTVG

-395 TDTLSDYAS
+395 AKTLSDYAS
-404 SDLKLEEMPYSP
+404 SDLKLEEVPYSP
-416 TGVSGL
+416 TSVSGL
-422 TVSGTAVSWNAT
+422 TVSGTIRSYGSASENITVTLVPIGGSPLVKSVTGSSVTYSFTGVSAGN
-434 DDALYYLYPSTAE
+434 
-447 DADIKAEWK
+447 
-456 NNTYASGAALY
+456 Y
-467 TGTGETITATTVDGK
+467 TLKVEKKGHAPWTE
-482 AMQAQSFRFE
+482 
-492 RVTAG
+492 
-497 DYKLAIFKPGKY
+497 
-509 VPKIVSITVESTALD
+509 SITVSNQNIYGKDVTVY
-524 LGQLKLWLYGDVNY
+524 LWGDVNR
-538 DGKVLANDA
+538 DGD
-547 TQIIR
+547 
-552 KANGVG
+552 
-558 SIFDTGDTL
+558 
-567 TKTDRVTAADLN
+567 VTAADAQEIQRKAAGLSSVFSTDPN
-579 EDGVIKTND
+579 TAYCISRADVNND
-588 AAQITRF
+588 NKITAADAQEIQRK
-595 ANGLGSAFNNFK
+595 AAGLSSTIDSLP

>member
-12 ISLALLRTILPS
+12 ISLALLLTILPS

-34 PQPVVGEWEVF
+34 PQPVVGECEVF
-45 VTNPTVPEDD
+45 VTNHTVPEDD

-65 YFFSV
+65 YFLSV

-83 PRPVLPGELSSVYNE
+83 PRPPLPGELSSVYNE
-98 VKPMVKQVADGTRAS
+98 VKPMVKLVADGTRAS
-113 TIFEISGT
+113 TIFEIPGT

-130 ITGEVISADALTAE
+130 ITGAVISAGTLTAE

-208 KINEGGATYDPLTAD
+208 KINEDGATYDPLTAD
-223 TAKTSAAKRAAEK
+223 TAKTSTAKRAAEN

-257 DYIKDAVSYNNEAA
+257 NYIKDAVSYNNEAA
-271 NNNATPYGDPWQIIY
+271 NTNATPYGDPWQLIY
-286 VFDNDSST
+286 VFDGDKNT

-305 KHLCDLS
+305 KYLCDLS

-327 MTVGTNAGP
+327 MTVGTSAGP

-350 VDVTNCDADTVG
+350 VDVTNCDTGTVG

-395 TDTLSDYAS
+395 AKTLSDYAS

-416 TGVSGL
+416 TSVSGL
-422 TVSGTAVSWNAT
+422 TVSGTIRSYGSASESITVTLIPIGGSPLVKSVTGSSVTYSFTGVSAGN
-434 DDALYYLYPSTAE
+434 
-447 DADIKAEWK
+447 
-456 NNTYASGAALY
+456 Y
-467 TGTGETITATTVDGK
+467 TLKVEKKGHAPWTESITVSN
-482 AMQAQSFRFE
+482 QNI
-492 RVTAG
+492 
-497 DYKLAIFKPGKY
+497 YGKY
-509 VPKIVSITVESTALD
+509 VTVY
-524 LGQLKLWLYGDVNY
+524 LWGDVNR
-538 DGKVLANDA
+538 DGD
-547 TQIIR
+547 
-552 KANGVG
+552 
-558 SIFDTGDTL
+558 
-567 TKTDRVTAADLN
+567 VTAADAQEIQRKAAGLSSVFSTDPN
-579 EDGVIKTND
+579 TAYCISRADVNND
-588 AAQITRF
+588 NKITAADAQEIQRK
-595 ANGLGSAFNNFK
+595 AAGLSSTIDSLP

>member
-12 ISLALLRTILPS
+12 ISLALLLTILPS

-34 PQPVVGEWEVF
+34 PQPVVGECEVF
-45 VTNPTVPEDD
+45 VTNHTVPEDD

-83 PRPVLPGELSSVYNE
+83 PRPALPGELSSVYNE

-113 TIFEISGT
+113 TIFEIPGT
-121 WTKPKSEWG
+121 WTKTKSAWG
-130 ITGEVISADALTAE
+130 ITGAVTSEGTLTAD

-180 MSYGVSLSGEILT
+180 MSYRISLSGEILT

-223 TAKTSAAKRAAEK
+223 TAKTSAAKRAAEN
-236 ATQVVAANTAK
+236 ATQVVAANNAK

-271 NNNATPYGDPWQIIY
+271 NNNATPYGDPWQLIY
-286 VFDNDSST
+286 VFDGDKNT
-294 NVVCEGYAKAF
+294 NVVCEGYSKAF
-305 KHLCDLS
+305 KYLCDLS

-327 MTVGTNAGP
+327 MTVGTSAGP

-350 VDVTNCDADTVG
+350 VDVTNCDTGTVG
-362 APDKLFLC
+362 AQDKLFLC

-376 PSEKYTAT
+376 PSKKYTAT

-395 TDTLSDYAS
+395 AKTLSDYAS

-416 TGVSGL
+416 TSVSGL
-422 TVSGTAVSWNAT
+422 TVSGMIRSYGSASESIIVTLT
-434 DDALYYLYPSTAE
+434 PS
-447 DADIKAEWK
+447 
-456 NNTYASGAALY
+456 SGTPL
-467 TGTGETITATTVDGK
+467 TTTVTGNSATYSFAAVPAGTYTLKVEK
-482 AMQAQSFRFE
+482 ANHITEEVVLAVDSTP
-492 RVTAG
+492 VTQ
-497 DYKLAIFKPGKY
+497 DISVYL
-509 VPKIVSITVESTALD
+509 L
-524 LGQLKLWLYGDVNY
+524 GDVNKNGSVNIA
-538 DGKVLANDA
+538 DVKFLLSCIQSGGAGLDKDERGDINKSGGKPN
-547 TQIIR
+547 
-552 KANGVG
+552 
-558 SIFDTGDTL
+558 
-567 TKTDRVTAADLN
+567 TADVKRLLSHIEGN
-579 EDGVIKTND
+579 
-588 AAQITRF
+588 
-595 ANGLGSAFNNFK
+595 LLY

>member
-12 ISLALLRTILPS
+12 ISLALLLTILPS

-34 PQPVVGEWEVF
+34 PEPVVGECEVF
-45 VTNPTVPEDD
+45 VTNHTVPEDD

-83 PRPVLPGELSSVYNE
+83 PRPALPGELSSVYNE

-113 TIFEISGT
+113 TIFEIPGT

-130 ITGEVISADALTAE
+130 ITGAVISADTLTAE

-223 TAKTSAAKRAAEK
+223 TAKTSAAKRAAEN

-327 MTVGTNAGP
+327 MTVGTSAGP

-376 PSEKYTAT
+376 PSKKYTAT

-395 TDTLSDYAS
+395 ADTLSDYAS

-416 TGVSGL
+416 TSVSGL
-422 TVSGTAVSWNAT
+422 TVSGTAVSWNDT
-434 DDALYYLYPSTAE
+434 NDALYYLYPSTME
-447 DADIKAEWK
+447 DAAIKAEWK
-456 NNTYASGAALY
+456 SGSY
-467 TGTGETITATTVDGK
+467 TGTACTSKGTPTASGKQFEQTFTFDTV
-482 AMQAQSFRFE
+482 A
-492 RVTAG
+492 AG
-497 DYKLAIFKPGKY
+497 DYKLAIFKPDKY
-509 VPKIVSITVESTALD
+509 VPKIVSITVGTTD
-524 LGQLKLWLYGDVNY
+524 YTCGQLKLWLYGDVNY
-538 DGKVLANDA
+538 DGAVKTIDITMARQYFKGNL
-547 TQIIR
+547 
-552 KANGVG
+552 
-558 SIFDTGDTL
+558 TL
-567 TKTDRVTAADLN
+567 TDEQIAVMDMN
-579 EDGVIKTND
+579 GDGAIKVID
-588 AAQITRF
+588 ITILRQY
-595 ANGLGSAFNNFK
+595 FKGNISEIPIT

>member
-12 ISLALLRTILPS
+12 ISLALLLTILPS

-34 PQPVVGEWEVF
+34 PQPVVGKCEVF
-45 VTNPTVPEDD
+45 VTNHTVPEDD

-83 PRPVLPGELSSVYNE
+83 PRPALPGELSSVYNE
-98 VKPMVKQVADGTRAS
+98 VKPMVKLVADGTRAS
-113 TIFEISGT
+113 TIFEVPGT
-121 WTKPKSEWG
+121 WAKTKSEWG
-130 ITGEVISADALTAE
+130 ITGEGISAGTLTAE

-223 TAKTSAAKRAAEK
+223 TAKTSAAKRAAEN

-327 MTVGTNAGP
+327 MTVGTSAGP
-336 HMWNIVTVGGRNYL
+336 HMWNIVTIGGRNYL
-350 VDVTNCDADTVG
+350 VDATNCDADTVG

-370 GAAENV
+370 GAAENA
-376 PSEKYTAT
+376 PSTKYTAT
-384 AGSQSIVYEYD
+384 AGNQSIVYEYD
-395 TDTLSDYAS
+395 ADTLSDYAS
-404 SDLKLEEMPYSP
+404 SDLKLEKMPYSP
-416 TGVSGL
+416 TSVSGL
-422 TVSGTAVSWNAT
+422 TVSGTIRS
-434 DDALYYLYPSTAE
+434 YGS
-447 DADIKAEWK
+447 
-456 NNTYASGAALY
+456 AS
-467 TGTGETITATTVDGK
+467 E
-482 AMQAQSFRFE
+482 
-492 RVTAG
+492 
-497 DYKLAIFKPGKY
+497 
-509 VPKIVSITVESTALD
+509 SITVTLVPIGGSPLVKAVAGSSVTYSFTGVSAGNYTLKVEKKGHAPWTESITVSNQNIYGKD
-524 LGQLKLWLYGDVNY
+524 VTVYLWGDVNR
-538 DGKVLANDA
+538 DGD
-547 TQIIR
+547 
-552 KANGVG
+552 
-558 SIFDTGDTL
+558 
-567 TKTDRVTAADLN
+567 VTAADAQ
-579 EDGVIKTND
+579 EIQRKAAGVSSVFSTDPNTAYCISRADVNND
-588 AAQITRF
+588 NRITAADAQEIQRK
-595 ANGLGSAFNNFK
+595 AAGLSSTIDSLP

>member
-12 ISLALLRTILPS
+12 ISLALLLTILPS

-34 PQPVVGEWEVF
+34 PEPVVGECEVF
-45 VTNPTVPEDD
+45 VTNHTVPEDD

-83 PRPVLPGELSSVYNE
+83 PRPALPGELSSVYNE
-98 VKPMVKQVADGTRAS
+98 VKPMVKQVADGIRAS
-113 TIFEISGT
+113 TIFEIPGT

-144 ASAAIEAAFNL
+144 ASAAIDAAFNL

-223 TAKTSAAKRAAEK
+223 TAKTSAAKRAAEN

-257 DYIKDAVSYNNEAA
+257 DYIKAAVSYNNEAA

-286 VFDNDSST
+286 VFDNNPFT

-305 KHLCDLS
+305 KYLCDLS

-327 MTVGTNAGP
+327 MTVGTSAGP

-376 PSEKYTAT
+376 PSKKYTVT

-395 TDTLSDYAS
+395 ADTLSDYAS

-416 TGVSGL
+416 TSVSGL
-422 TVSGTAVSWNAT
+422 TVSGTIRS
-434 DDALYYLYPSTAE
+434 YGS
-447 DADIKAEWK
+447 
-456 NNTYASGAALY
+456 AS
-467 TGTGETITATTVDGK
+467 E
-482 AMQAQSFRFE
+482 
-492 RVTAG
+492 
-497 DYKLAIFKPGKY
+497 
-509 VPKIVSITVESTALD
+509 SITVTLVPIGGSPLVKSVTGSSVTYSFTGVSAGNYTLKVEKKGHAPWTESITVSNQNIYGKD
-524 LGQLKLWLYGDVNY
+524 VTVYLWGDVNR
-538 DGKVLANDA
+538 DGD
-547 TQIIR
+547 
-552 KANGVG
+552 
-558 SIFDTGDTL
+558 
-567 TKTDRVTAADLN
+567 VTAADAQ
-579 EDGVIKTND
+579 EIQRK
-588 AAQITRF
+588 AA
-595 ANGLGSAFNNFK
+595 GLSSAFSTDPNTAYCISRADVNNDNKITAADAQEIQRKAAGLSSTIDSLP

>member
-12 ISLALLRTILPS
+12 ISLALLLTILPS

-34 PQPVVGEWEVF
+34 PQPVVGECEVF
-45 VTNPTVPEDD
+45 VTNHTVPEDD

-83 PRPVLPGELSSVYNE
+83 PRPALPGELSSVYNE
-98 VKPMVKQVADGTRAS
+98 VKPMVKLVADGTRAS
-113 TIFEISGT
+113 TIFEVPGT
-121 WTKPKSEWG
+121 WAKTKSEWG
-130 ITGEVISADALTAE
+130 ITGEGISADALTAE

-223 TAKTSAAKRAAEK
+223 TAKTSAAKRAAEN

-257 DYIKDAVSYNNEAA
+257 DYIKAAVSYNNEAA

-286 VFDNDSST
+286 VFDNNHLT

-327 MTVGTNAGP
+327 MTVGTSAGP
-336 HMWNIVTVGGRNYL
+336 HMWNIVTIGGRNYL
-350 VDVTNCDADTVG
+350 VDATNCDADTVG

-370 GAAENV
+370 GAAENA
-376 PSEKYTAT
+376 PSTKYTAT
-384 AGSQSIVYEYD
+384 AGNQSIVYEYD
-395 TDTLSDYAS
+395 ADTLSDYAS
-404 SDLKLEEMPYSP
+404 SDLKLEKMPYSP
-416 TGVSGL
+416 TSVSGL
-422 TVSGTAVSWNAT
+422 TVSGTIRSYVS
-434 DDALYYLYPSTAE
+434 
-447 DADIKAEWK
+447 
-456 NNTYASGAALY
+456 AS
-467 TGTGETITATTVDGK
+467 
-482 AMQAQSFRFE
+482 
-492 RVTAG
+492 
-497 DYKLAIFKPGKY
+497 
-509 VPKIVSITVESTALD
+509 VSITVTLVPIGGSPLVKAVAGSSVTYSFTGVSAGNYTLKVEKKGHAPWTESITVSNQNIYGKD
-524 LGQLKLWLYGDVNY
+524 VTVYLWGDVNR
-538 DGKVLANDA
+538 DGD
-547 TQIIR
+547 
-552 KANGVG
+552 
-558 SIFDTGDTL
+558 
-567 TKTDRVTAADLN
+567 VTAADAQ
-579 EDGVIKTND
+579 EIQRKAAGVSSVFSTDPNTAYCISRADVNND
-588 AAQITRF
+588 NRITAADAQEIQRK
-595 ANGLGSAFNNFK
+595 AAGLSSTIDSLP

>member
-12 ISLALLRTILPS
+12 ISLALLLTILPS

-34 PQPVVGEWEVF
+34 PQPVVGECEVF
-45 VTNPTVPEDD
+45 VTNHTVPEDD

-83 PRPVLPGELSSVYNE
+83 PRPALPGELSSVYNE

-113 TIFEISGT
+113 TIFEIPGT

-130 ITGEVISADALTAE
+130 ITGAVISAGTLTAE

-208 KINEGGATYDPLTAD
+208 KINEDGATYDPLTAD
-223 TAKTSAAKRAAEK
+223 TAKTSTAKRAAEN

-286 VFDNDSST
+286 VFDKNPFT

-327 MTVGTNAGP
+327 MTVGTSAGP

-362 APDKLFLC
+362 APDELFLC

-376 PSEKYTAT
+376 PSKKYTAT

-395 TDTLSDYAS
+395 ADTLSDYAS

-416 TGVSGL
+416 TSVSGL
-422 TVSGTAVSWNAT
+422 TVSGTAVSWNDKDNAE
-434 DDALYYLYPSTAE
+434 YYLYPTTMS
-447 DADIKAEWK
+447 DADIRAQWK
-456 NNTYASGAALY
+456 TGGTVSDY
-467 TGTGETITATTVDGK
+467 THIGTKDTISSMTVDGK
-482 AMQAQSFRFE
+482 AMQSQIFSFDS
-492 RVTAG
+492 VPAG
-497 DYKLAIFKPGKY
+497 DYKLVIFKPEKY
-509 VPKIVSITVESTALD
+509 VPKIVEITVESTALD

-538 DGKVLANDA
+538 DGKVKAGDA
-547 TQIIR
+547 TQILKYTSYKR
-552 KANGVG
+552 TF
-558 SIFDTGDTL
+558 SEEEML
-567 TKTDRVTAADLN
+567 AADVN
-579 EDGVIKTND
+579 NDGKIKAGD
-588 AAQITRF
+588 ATQILKYTSYK
-595 ANGLGSAFNNFK
+595 ASAFDNIP

>member
-12 ISLALLRTILPS
+12 ISLALLLTILPS
-24 TVRAE
+24 TARAQ

-34 PQPVVGEWEVF
+34 PQPVVGECEVF
-45 VTNPTVPEDD
+45 VTNHTVPEDD

-83 PRPVLPGELSSVYNE
+83 PRPTLPGELSSVYNE
-98 VKPMVKQVADGTRAS
+98 VKPMVKLVADGTRAS
-113 TIFEISGT
+113 TIFEIPGT

-144 ASAAIEAAFNL
+144 ASAAIDAAFNL

-208 KINEGGATYDPLTAD
+208 KINEGGATYDPLTAN
-223 TAKTSAAKRAAEK
+223 TAKTSAAKRAAEN

-271 NNNATPYGDPWQIIY
+271 NNNATPYGDPWQLIY
-286 VFDNDSST
+286 VFDNNPST

-312 SFSESDLFCSLVTGT
+312 SFSESDLLCSLVTGT
-327 MTVGTNAGP
+327 MTVGTSAGP
-336 HMWNIVTVGGRNYL
+336 HMWNIVTFGSRNYL

-376 PSEKYTAT
+376 PSKKYTVT

-395 TDTLSDYAS
+395 ADTLSDYAS

-416 TGVSGL
+416 ASVSGL
-422 TVSGTAVSWNAT
+422 TVSGTIRS
-434 DDALYYLYPSTAE
+434 YGS
-447 DADIKAEWK
+447 
-456 NNTYASGAALY
+456 AS
-467 TGTGETITATTVDGK
+467 E
-482 AMQAQSFRFE
+482 
-492 RVTAG
+492 
-497 DYKLAIFKPGKY
+497 
-509 VPKIVSITVESTALD
+509 SITVTLVPIGGSPLVKSVTGSSVTYSFTGVSAGNYTLKVEKKGHAPWTESITVSNQNIYGKD
-524 LGQLKLWLYGDVNY
+524 VTVYLWGDVNR
-538 DGKVLANDA
+538 DGD
-547 TQIIR
+547 
-552 KANGVG
+552 
-558 SIFDTGDTL
+558 
-567 TKTDRVTAADLN
+567 VTAADAQEIQRKAAGLSSVFSTDPN
-579 EDGVIKTND
+579 TAYCISRADVNND
-588 AAQITRF
+588 NKITAADAQEIQRK
-595 ANGLGSAFNNFK
+595 AAGLSSTIDSLP

>member
-12 ISLALLRTILPS
+12 ISLALLLTILPS

-34 PQPVVGEWEVF
+34 PQPVVGECEVF
-45 VTNPTVPEDD
+45 VTNHTVPEDD

-83 PRPVLPGELSSVYNE
+83 PRPALPGELSSVYNE
-98 VKPMVKQVADGTRAS
+98 VKPMVKLVADGTRAS
-113 TIFEISGT
+113 TIFEIPGT

-180 MSYGVSLSGEILT
+180 MSYGVSLAGEILT

-223 TAKTSAAKRAAEK
+223 TAKTSAAKRAAEN

-257 DYIKDAVSYNNEAA
+257 DYIKAAVSYNNEAA

-327 MTVGTNAGP
+327 MTVGTKAGP

-384 AGSQSIVYEYD
+384 AGNQSIVYEYD
-395 TDTLSDYAS
+395 ADTLSDYAS

-416 TGVSGL
+416 TSVSGL
-422 TVSGTAVSWNAT
+422 TVSGTIRSYGSASESIIVTLVPIGGSPLVKSFTGSSVTYSFTGVSAGN
-434 DDALYYLYPSTAE
+434 
-447 DADIKAEWK
+447 
-456 NNTYASGAALY
+456 Y
-467 TGTGETITATTVDGK
+467 TLKVEKKGHAPWTE
-482 AMQAQSFRFE
+482 
-492 RVTAG
+492 
-497 DYKLAIFKPGKY
+497 
-509 VPKIVSITVESTALD
+509 SITVSNQNIYGKDVTVY
-524 LGQLKLWLYGDVNY
+524 LWGDVNR
-538 DGKVLANDA
+538 DGKVNSTDALWVRQSSAGGRTLDNYQRTLANVNADNKVNSTDA
-547 TQIIR
+547 LWIRQIS
-552 KANGVG
+552 AG
-558 SIFDTGDTL
+558 S
-567 TKTDRVTAADLN
+567 RVLN
-579 EDGVIKTND
+579 Y
-588 AAQITRF
+588 
-595 ANGLGSAFNNFK
+595 

>member
-12 ISLALLRTILPS
+12 ISLALLLTILPS

-34 PQPVVGEWEVF
+34 PQPVVGECEVF
-45 VTNPTVPEDD
+45 VPNHTVPEDD

-83 PRPVLPGELSSVYNE
+83 PRPALPGELSSVYNE
-98 VKPMVKQVADGTRAS
+98 VKPMVKQVADGTRDS
-113 TIFEISGT
+113 TIFEIPGT
-121 WTKPKSEWG
+121 WTKTKSEWG
-130 ITGEVISADALTAE
+130 ITGAGISEGTLTAE
-144 ASAAIEAAFNL
+144 ASAAIDAAFNL

-208 KINEGGATYDPLTAD
+208 KINEGGATYDPLTAN
-223 TAKTSAAKRAAEK
+223 TAKTSAAKRAAEN

-257 DYIKDAVSYNNEAA
+257 DYIKAAVSYNNEAA

-286 VFDNDSST
+286 VFDNDPST

-327 MTVGTNAGP
+327 MTVGTSAGP
-336 HMWNIVTVGGRNYL
+336 HMWNIVTIGGRNYL

-362 APDKLFLC
+362 VPDKLFLC

-384 AGSQSIVYEYD
+384 AGSRSIVYEYD
-395 TDTLSDYAS
+395 ADTLSDYAS

-416 TGVSGL
+416 TSVSGL
-422 TVSGTAVSWNAT
+422 TVSGT
-434 DDALYYLYPSTAE
+434 
-447 DADIKAEWK
+447 IKS
-456 NNTYASGAALY
+456 YGSAS
-467 TGTGETITATTVDGK
+467 E
-482 AMQAQSFRFE
+482 
-492 RVTAG
+492 
-497 DYKLAIFKPGKY
+497 
-509 VPKIVSITVESTALD
+509 SITVTLVPIGGSPLVKSVTGSSVTYSFTGVSAGNYTLKVEKKGHAPWTESITVSNQNIYGKD
-524 LGQLKLWLYGDVNY
+524 VTVYLWGDVNR
-538 DGKVLANDA
+538 DGY
-547 TQIIR
+547 
-552 KANGVG
+552 
-558 SIFDTGDTL
+558 
-567 TKTDRVTAADLN
+567 VTAADAQEIQRKAAGLSSVFSTDPN
-579 EDGVIKTND
+579 TAYCISRADVNND
-588 AAQITRF
+588 NRITAADAQEIQRK
-595 ANGLGSAFNNFK
+595 AAGLSSTIDSLP

>member
-12 ISLALLRTILPS
+12 ISLALLLTILPS
-24 TVRAE
+24 TARAE

-34 PQPVVGEWEVF
+34 PQPVVGECEVF
-45 VTNPTVPEDD
+45 VTNHTVPEDD

-83 PRPVLPGELSSVYNE
+83 PRPALPGELSSVYNE
-98 VKPMVKQVADGTRAS
+98 VKPMVKQVADGTRGS
-113 TIFEISGT
+113 TIFEIPGA

-144 ASAAIEAAFNL
+144 ASAAIDAAFNL

-165 MPYELYWFDKTEGIG
+165 MPYELYWFDKTKGIG

-223 TAKTSAAKRAAEK
+223 TAKTSSAKRAAEN

-257 DYIKDAVSYNNEAA
+257 DYIKAAVSYNNEAA

-305 KHLCDLS
+305 KYLCDLS

-327 MTVGTNAGP
+327 MTVGTSAGP

-376 PSEKYTAT
+376 PSKKYTVT

-395 TDTLSDYAS
+395 ADTLSDYAS

-416 TGVSGL
+416 TSVSGL
-422 TVSGTAVSWNAT
+422 TVSGTIRS
-434 DDALYYLYPSTAE
+434 YGS
-447 DADIKAEWK
+447 
-456 NNTYASGAALY
+456 AS
-467 TGTGETITATTVDGK
+467 E
-482 AMQAQSFRFE
+482 
-492 RVTAG
+492 
-497 DYKLAIFKPGKY
+497 
-509 VPKIVSITVESTALD
+509 SITVTLVPIGGSPLVKSVTGSSVTYSFTGVSAGNYTLKVEKKGHAPWTESITVSNQNIYGKD
-524 LGQLKLWLYGDVNY
+524 VTVYLWGDVNR
-538 DGKVLANDA
+538 DGD
-547 TQIIR
+547 
-552 KANGVG
+552 
-558 SIFDTGDTL
+558 
-567 TKTDRVTAADLN
+567 VTAADAQEIQRKAAGLSSVFSTDPN
-579 EDGVIKTND
+579 TAYCISRADVNND
-588 AAQITRF
+588 NKITAADAQEIQRK
-595 ANGLGSAFNNFK
+595 AAGLSSTIDSLP

>member
-12 ISLALLRTILPS
+12 ISLALLLTILPS

-34 PQPVVGEWEVF
+34 PQPVVGECEVF
-45 VTNPTVPEDD
+45 VTNHTVPEDD

-65 YFFSV
+65 YFLSV

-83 PRPVLPGELSSVYNE
+83 PRPALPGELSSVYNE
-98 VKPMVKQVADGTRAS
+98 VKPMVKLVADGTRAS
-113 TIFEISGT
+113 TIFEIPGT

-130 ITGEVISADALTAE
+130 ITGAVISAGTLTAE

-208 KINEGGATYDPLTAD
+208 KINEGGATYDPFTAD
-223 TAKTSAAKRAAEK
+223 TARTSAAKRAAEN

-257 DYIKDAVSYNNEAA
+257 NYIKDAVSYNNEAA

-286 VFDNDSST
+286 VFDNNPST

-327 MTVGTNAGP
+327 MTVGTSAGP

-350 VDVTNCDADTVG
+350 VDVTNCDTGTVG

-376 PSEKYTAT
+376 PSEKYTAP

-395 TDTLSDYAS
+395 AKTLSDYAS
-404 SDLKLEEMPYSP
+404 SDLKLEEVPYSP
-416 TGVSGL
+416 TSVSGL
-422 TVSGTAVSWNAT
+422 TVSGTIRSYGSASENITVTLVPIGGSPLVKSVSGISVNYSFTGVSAG
-434 DDALYYLYPSTAE
+434 
-447 DADIKAEWK
+447 
-456 NNTYASGAALY
+456 NY
-467 TGTGETITATTVDGK
+467 TLKVQKKGHAPWTE
-482 AMQAQSFRFE
+482 
-492 RVTAG
+492 
-497 DYKLAIFKPGKY
+497 
-509 VPKIVSITVESTALD
+509 SITVSNQNIYGKDVTVY
-524 LGQLKLWLYGDVNY
+524 LWGDVNR
-538 DGKVLANDA
+538 DGKVNSTDALWVRQSSAGGRTLDNYQRTLANVNADNKVNSTDA
-547 TQIIR
+547 LWIRQIS
-552 KANGVG
+552 AG
-558 SIFDTGDTL
+558 S
-567 TKTDRVTAADLN
+567 RVLN
-579 EDGVIKTND
+579 Y
-588 AAQITRF
+588 
-595 ANGLGSAFNNFK
+595 

>member
-12 ISLALLRTILPS
+12 ISLALLLTILPL

-34 PQPVVGEWEVF
+34 PQPVVGECEVF
-45 VTNPTVPEDD
+45 VTNHTVPEDD

-83 PRPVLPGELSSVYNE
+83 PRPALPGELSSVYNE
-98 VKPMVKQVADGTRAS
+98 VKPMVKQVADGTRGS
-113 TIFEISGT
+113 TIFEIPGA

-144 ASAAIEAAFNL
+144 ASAAIDAAFNL

-165 MPYELYWFDKTEGIG
+165 MPYELYWFDKTKGIG

-223 TAKTSAAKRAAEK
+223 TAKTSAAKRAAEN

-257 DYIKDAVSYNNEAA
+257 DYIKAAVSYNNEAA

-305 KHLCDLS
+305 KYLCDLS

-327 MTVGTNAGP
+327 MTVGTSAGP

-376 PSEKYTAT
+376 PSKKYTVT

-395 TDTLSDYAS
+395 ADTLSDYAS

-416 TGVSGL
+416 TSVSGL
-422 TVSGTAVSWNAT
+422 TVSGTIRS
-434 DDALYYLYPSTAE
+434 YGS
-447 DADIKAEWK
+447 
-456 NNTYASGAALY
+456 AS
-467 TGTGETITATTVDGK
+467 E
-482 AMQAQSFRFE
+482 
-492 RVTAG
+492 
-497 DYKLAIFKPGKY
+497 
-509 VPKIVSITVESTALD
+509 SITVTLVPIGGSPLVKSVTGSSVTYSFTGVSAGNYTLKVEKKGHAPWTESITVSNQNIYGKD
-524 LGQLKLWLYGDVNY
+524 VTVYLWGDVNR
-538 DGKVLANDA
+538 DGD
-547 TQIIR
+547 
-552 KANGVG
+552 
-558 SIFDTGDTL
+558 
-567 TKTDRVTAADLN
+567 VTAADAQEIQRKAAGLSSVFSTDPN
-579 EDGVIKTND
+579 TAYCISRADVNND
-588 AAQITRF
+588 NKITAADAQEIQRK
-595 ANGLGSAFNNFK
+595 AAGLSSTIDSLP

>member
-12 ISLALLRTILPS
+12 ISLALLLTILPS

-34 PQPVVGEWEVF
+34 PQPVVGECEVF
-45 VTNPTVPEDD
+45 VPNHTVPEDD

-83 PRPVLPGELSSVYNE
+83 PRPALPGELSSVYNE
-98 VKPMVKQVADGTRAS
+98 VKPMVKQVADGTRDS
-113 TIFEISGT
+113 TIFEIPGT
-121 WTKPKSEWG
+121 WTKTKSEWG
-130 ITGEVISADALTAE
+130 ITGAGISEGTLTAE

-208 KINEGGATYDPLTAD
+208 KINEGGATYDPFTAN
-223 TAKTSAAKRAAEK
+223 TAKTSAAKRAAEN

-271 NNNATPYGDPWQIIY
+271 NNNATPYGDPWQLIY
-286 VFDNDSST
+286 VFDNNPST

-312 SFSESDLFCSLVTGT
+312 SFSESDLLCSLVTGT
-327 MTVGTNAGP
+327 MTVGTSAGP
-336 HMWNIVTVGGRNYL
+336 HMWNIVTFGSRNYL

-370 GAAENV
+370 GAAENE
-376 PSEKYTAT
+376 PSKKYTAT

-395 TDTLSDYAS
+395 ADTLSDYAS

-416 TGVSGL
+416 TSVSGL
-422 TVSGTAVSWNAT
+422 TVSGTIRSYGSASESIIVTLVPIGGSPLVKSVTGSGVTYSFTGVSAGN
-434 DDALYYLYPSTAE
+434 
-447 DADIKAEWK
+447 
-456 NNTYASGAALY
+456 Y
-467 TGTGETITATTVDGK
+467 TLKVEKKGHAPWTE
-482 AMQAQSFRFE
+482 
-492 RVTAG
+492 
-497 DYKLAIFKPGKY
+497 
-509 VPKIVSITVESTALD
+509 SITVSNQNIYGKDVTVY
-524 LGQLKLWLYGDVNY
+524 LWGDVNR
-538 DGKVLANDA
+538 DGY
-547 TQIIR
+547 
-552 KANGVG
+552 
-558 SIFDTGDTL
+558 
-567 TKTDRVTAADLN
+567 VTAADAQEIQRKAAGLSSVFSTDPN
-579 EDGVIKTND
+579 TAYCISRADVNND
-588 AAQITRF
+588 NRITAADAQEIQRK
-595 ANGLGSAFNNFK
+595 AAGLSSTIDSLP

>member
-12 ISLALLRTILPS
+12 ISLALLLTILPS

-34 PQPVVGEWEVF
+34 PQPVVGECEVF
-45 VTNPTVPEDD
+45 VTNHTVPEDD

-83 PRPVLPGELSSVYNE
+83 PRPTLPGELSSVYNE
-98 VKPMVKQVADGTRAS
+98 VKPMVKLVADGTRAS
-113 TIFEISGT
+113 TIFEIPGT

-208 KINEGGATYDPLTAD
+208 KINEGGATYDPFTAN
-223 TAKTSAAKRAAEK
+223 TAKTSAAKRAAEN
-236 ATQVVAANTAK
+236 ATQVVTANTAK
-247 SDHEKLKAYL
+247 GDHEKLKAYL

-271 NNNATPYGDPWQIIY
+271 NNNATPYGDPWQLIY
-286 VFDNDSST
+286 VFDNNPST

-312 SFSESDLFCSLVTGT
+312 SFSESDLLCSLVTGT
-327 MTVGTNAGP
+327 MTVGTSAGP
-336 HMWNIVTVGGRNYL
+336 HMWNIVTFGSRNYL

-370 GAAENV
+370 GAAENE
-376 PSEKYTAT
+376 PSKKYTAT

-395 TDTLSDYAS
+395 ADTLSDYAS

-416 TGVSGL
+416 TSVSGL
-422 TVSGTAVSWNAT
+422 TVSGTIRS
-434 DDALYYLYPSTAE
+434 YGS
-447 DADIKAEWK
+447 
-456 NNTYASGAALY
+456 AS
-467 TGTGETITATTVDGK
+467 E
-482 AMQAQSFRFE
+482 
-492 RVTAG
+492 
-497 DYKLAIFKPGKY
+497 
-509 VPKIVSITVESTALD
+509 SITVTLVPIGGSPLVKSVTGSSVNYSFTGVSAGNYTLKVEKKGHAPWTESITVSNQNIYGKD
-524 LGQLKLWLYGDVNY
+524 VTVYLWGDVNR
-538 DGKVLANDA
+538 DGKVNSTDALWVRQSSAGGRTLDNYQRTLANVNADNKVNSTDA
-547 TQIIR
+547 LWIRQIS
-552 KANGVG
+552 AG
-558 SIFDTGDTL
+558 S
-567 TKTDRVTAADLN
+567 RVLN
-579 EDGVIKTND
+579 Y
-588 AAQITRF
+588 
-595 ANGLGSAFNNFK
+595 

>member
-12 ISLALLRTILPS
+12 ISLALLLTILPS

-34 PQPVVGEWEVF
+34 PQPVVGECEVF
-45 VTNPTVPEDD
+45 VTNHTVPEDD

-83 PRPVLPGELSSVYNE
+83 PRPALPGELSSVYNE
-98 VKPMVKQVADGTRAS
+98 VKPMVKQVADGTRDS
-113 TIFEISGT
+113 TIFEIPGT
-121 WTKPKSEWG
+121 WAKPKSEWG
-130 ITGEVISADALTAE
+130 ITGEVISAGKLTAE
-144 ASAAIEAAFNL
+144 ASAAIDAAFNL

-193 VKNLK
+193 VKNLT

-223 TAKTSAAKRAAEK
+223 TAKTSAAKRAAEN

-257 DYIKDAVSYNNEAA
+257 DYIKNAVSYNNEAA

-327 MTVGTNAGP
+327 MTVGTSAGP
-336 HMWNIVTVGGRNYL
+336 HMWNIVTIGGRNYL

-384 AGSQSIVYEYD
+384 AGNQSIVYEYD
-395 TDTLSDYAS
+395 ADTLSDYAS

-416 TGVSGL
+416 TSVSGL
-422 TVSGTAVSWNAT
+422 TVSGTIRS
-434 DDALYYLYPSTAE
+434 YGS
-447 DADIKAEWK
+447 
-456 NNTYASGAALY
+456 AS
-467 TGTGETITATTVDGK
+467 E
-482 AMQAQSFRFE
+482 
-492 RVTAG
+492 
-497 DYKLAIFKPGKY
+497 
-509 VPKIVSITVESTALD
+509 SITVTLIPIGGSPLVKSVTGSSVDYSFTGVSAGNYTLKVEKKGHAPWTESITVSNQNIYGKD
-524 LGQLKLWLYGDVNY
+524 VTVYLWGDVNR
-538 DGKVLANDA
+538 DGD
-547 TQIIR
+547 
-552 KANGVG
+552 
-558 SIFDTGDTL
+558 
-567 TKTDRVTAADLN
+567 VTAADAQEIQRKAAGLSSVFSTDPN
-579 EDGVIKTND
+579 TAYCISRADVNND
-588 AAQITRF
+588 NRITAADAQEIQRK
-595 ANGLGSAFNNFK
+595 AAGLSSTIDSLP

>member
-12 ISLALLRTILPS
+12 ISLALLLTILPS

-34 PQPVVGEWEVF
+34 PEPVVGECDVF
-45 VTNPTVPEDD
+45 VTNHTVPEDD

-83 PRPVLPGELSSVYNE
+83 PRPALPGELSSVYNE
-98 VKPMVKQVADGTRAS
+98 VKPMVKLVADGTRAS
-113 TIFEISGT
+113 TIFEIPGT

-223 TAKTSAAKRAAEK
+223 TAKTSAAKRAAEN

-286 VFDNDSST
+286 VFDNNPLT

-305 KHLCDLS
+305 KHLCNLS

-327 MTVGTNAGP
+327 MTVGTSAGP

-362 APDKLFLC
+362 APDELFLC

-376 PSEKYTAT
+376 PSKKYTAT

-395 TDTLSDYAS
+395 ADTLSDYAS

-416 TGVSGL
+416 TSVSGL
-422 TVSGTAVSWNAT
+422 TVSGTAVSWNDKDNAE
-434 DDALYYLYPSTAE
+434 YYLYPTTMS
-447 DADIKAEWK
+447 DADIRAQWK
-456 NNTYASGAALY
+456 TGGTVSDY
-467 TGTGETITATTVDGK
+467 THIGTKDTISSMTVDGK
-482 AMQAQSFRFE
+482 AMQSQIFSFDS
-492 RVTAG
+492 VPAG
-497 DYKLAIFKPGKY
+497 DYKLVIFKPEKY
-509 VPKIVSITVESTALD
+509 VPKIVEITVESTALD

-538 DGKVLANDA
+538 DGKVKAGDA
-547 TQIIR
+547 TQILKYTSYKR
-552 KANGVG
+552 TF
-558 SIFDTGDTL
+558 SEEEML
-567 TKTDRVTAADLN
+567 AADVN
-579 EDGVIKTND
+579 NDGKIKAGD
-588 AAQITRF
+588 ATQILKYTSYK
-595 ANGLGSAFNNFK
+595 ASAFDNIP